1 MDRYSKM
8 KYRRLGNSGIKL
20 PLISFGL
27 WNNFGKDNDYDN
39 CKNLIWEC
47 FDSGITH
54 FDLANNYGPDPGNA
68 EKVFGQILKDGLM
81 EYRDELIISTK
92 AGYTMWAGLYGDMG
106 SRKYLIASLNQS
118 LKRMGLDYV
127 DIFYHHRPDTE
138 TDIRET
144 MIALYDIVRSGK
156 ALYVGLSNY
165 TSELLKIAV
174 PILKELNVPYI
185 ITQPKYSMLERKIEK
200 DDLLNTQNEL
210 GGGTICFS
218 VLAQGMLSEK
228 YIDGIPEDSRAM
240 KKEIVFLKPENI
252 TQELRNNLKKL
263 KEVAELREQSLSQ
276 MAIAWA
282 LRDEKMTSVL
292 IGASKV
298 TQIRENL
305 KALENL
311 NFSKEELEKIDEIL
325 R

>member
-1 MDRYSKM
+1 
-8 KYRRLGNSGIKL
+8 
-20 PLISFGL
+20 
-27 WNNFGKDNDYDN
+27 
-39 CKNLIWEC
+39 
-47 FDSGITH
+47 
-54 FDLANNYGPDPGNA
+54 
-68 EKVFGQILKDGLM
+68 
-81 EYRDELIISTK
+81 
-92 AGYTMWAGLYGDMG
+92 
-106 SRKYLIASLNQS
+106 
-118 LKRMGLDYV
+118 
-127 DIFYHHRPDTE
+127 
-138 TDIRET
+138 
-144 MIALYDIVRSGK
+144 
-156 ALYVGLSNY
+156 
-165 TSELLKIAV
+165 
-174 PILKELNVPYI
+174 
-185 ITQPKYSMLERKIEK
+185 
-200 DDLLNTQNEL
+200 
-210 GGGTICFS
+210 
-218 VLAQGMLSEK
+218 MLSEK

-263 KEVAELREQSLSQ
+263 KEIAELREQSLSQ

>member
-92 AGYTMWAGLYGDMG
+92 AGYTMWAGPYGDMG

-165 TSELLKIAV
+165 TSELLNIAV

-263 KEVAELREQSLSQ
+263 KEIAELREQSLSQ

>member
-1 MDRYSKM
+1 
-8 KYRRLGNSGIKL
+8 
-20 PLISFGL
+20 
-27 WNNFGKDNDYDN
+27 
-39 CKNLIWEC
+39 
-47 FDSGITH
+47 
-54 FDLANNYGPDPGNA
+54 
-68 EKVFGQILKDGLM
+68 
-81 EYRDELIISTK
+81 
-92 AGYTMWAGLYGDMG
+92 MWAGPYGDMG

-263 KEVAELREQSLSQ
+263 KEIAELREQSLSQ

>member
-1 MDRYSKM
+1 MHRYSKM

-92 AGYTMWAGLYGDMG
+92 AGYTMWAGPYGDMG

>member
-68 EKVFGQILKDGLM
+68 EKVFGQILKEGLM

-92 AGYTMWAGLYGDMG
+92 AGYTMWAGPYGDMG

-174 PILKELNVPYI
+174 RILKELNVPYI
-185 ITQPKYSMLERKIEK
+185 ITHPKYSMLERKIEK

-263 KEVAELREQSLSQ
+263 KEIAELREQSLSQ

>member
-20 PLISFGL
+20 PIISFGL
-27 WNNFGKDNDYDN
+27 WNNFGKNNDYDT
-39 CKNLIWEC
+39 CKELIWEC
-47 FDSGITH
+47 FNNGICH

-68 EKVFGQILKDGLM
+68 ETMFGKILKDGLM

-92 AGYTMWAGLYGDMG
+92 AGYIMWPGPYGDMG

-118 LKRMGLDYV
+118 LKRMGLEYV

-144 MIALYDIVRSGK
+144 MTALYDIVRMGK

-165 TSELLKIAV
+165 TSEQLKVAV

-185 ITQPKYSMLERKIEK
+185 ITQPKYSMLERKIEADK
-200 DDLLNTQNEL
+200 LLETQYSF

-218 VLAQGMLSEK
+218 VLAQGMLSDK
-228 YIDGIPEDSRAM
+228 YIHEIPEDSRAM
-240 KKEIVFLKPENI
+240 KKDIVFLNPENI
-252 TQELRNNLKKL
+252 TEQLREKL
-263 KEVAELREQSLSQ
+263 KRLNEIAKKRGQTLSQ
-276 MAIAWA
+276 MAISWA
-282 LRDEKMTSVL
+282 LRDEKMSSVL

-298 TQIRENL
+298 NQIKENL
-305 KALENL
+305 KAIENL
-311 NFSKEELEKIDEIL
+311 YFSEDEIKIIDEIL
-325 R
+325 K

>member
-1 MDRYSKM
+1 
-8 KYRRLGNSGIKL
+8 
-20 PLISFGL
+20 
-27 WNNFGKDNDYDN
+27 
-39 CKNLIWEC
+39 
-47 FDSGITH
+47 
-54 FDLANNYGPDPGNA
+54 
-68 EKVFGQILKDGLM
+68 
-81 EYRDELIISTK
+81 
-92 AGYTMWAGLYGDMG
+92 
-106 SRKYLIASLNQS
+106 
-118 LKRMGLDYV
+118 
-127 DIFYHHRPDTE
+127 
-138 TDIRET
+138 
-144 MIALYDIVRSGK
+144 
-156 ALYVGLSNY
+156 
-165 TSELLKIAV
+165 
-174 PILKELNVPYI
+174 
-185 ITQPKYSMLERKIEK
+185 ML
-200 DDLLNTQNEL
+200 T
-210 GGGTICFS
+210 
-218 VLAQGMLSEK
+218 EK

-263 KEVAELREQSLSQ
+263 KEIAELREQSLSQ